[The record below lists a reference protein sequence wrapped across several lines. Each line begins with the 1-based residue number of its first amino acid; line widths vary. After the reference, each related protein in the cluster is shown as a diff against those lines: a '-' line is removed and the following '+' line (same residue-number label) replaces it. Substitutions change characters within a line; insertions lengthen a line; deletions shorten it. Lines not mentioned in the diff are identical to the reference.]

1 MVKIERA
8 LISVSDKTGVVALA
22 RTLVATGCE
31 IISTGGT
38 RGVLEEA
45 GIPTTDIAA
54 VTGNPEAFGGRMKT
68 ISFEIESALLFDRAG
83 DAAEAARL
91 GIRPIDAVVCNLY
104 PFEAVRDAGGDLET
118 LIENIDIG
126 GPTMIRAAAKNHRW
140 VAVVTDPA
148 DYPGIIEELEANDG
162 ALGAETRSRLMR
174 KAFNRTADYDAAI
187 ACTLDDRHGVRSL
200 RLAFD
205 SPQPMRYGE
214 NSHQQAVLLR
224 ERGAATSLCDMEIL
238 GGKALSFN
246 NMADIQA
253 ALDAVKDLPGAGC
266 AIIKHQNPCGLAMGD
281 DLDAVFAA
289 AWDGDPLS
297 AFGSV
302 IAFNRPLPLDAA
314 RFLALDAENKQER
327 KFVEVVSAPA
337 FEEGAL
343 EYLRSNRNLR
353 IVGFDPKDAGR
364 PMDVRLLAG
373 AALLQDA
380 DAALWDVL
388 EPKTAASPGEID
400 EELLAFGMIAVRQ
413 VKSNA
418 IVLVRRRDDGIC
430 QLLGIGAGQPNR
442 VNSTQLALARTRENL
457 EREGD
462 AEYVMEELRSAYLVS
477 DAFFPFPDN
486 VELAAEA
493 GVRTLFQPGGSI
505 RDKAVIKRCDALG
518 LAMVFTGT
526 RHFKH

>member
-1 MVKIERA
+1 
-8 LISVSDKTGVVALA
+8 
-22 RTLVATGCE
+22 
-31 IISTGGT
+31 
-38 RGVLEEA
+38 
-45 GIPTTDIAA
+45 
-54 VTGNPEAFGGRMKT
+54 MKT
-68 ISFEIESALLFDRAG
+68 ISFEIESALLFDRET
-83 DAAEAARL
+83 DAAEAESL
-91 GIRPIDAVVCNLY
+91 GIRPIDAVICNLY

-118 LIENIDIG
+118 LIENVDIG

-148 DYPGIIEELEANDG
+148 DYPGLIAELSANDG

-187 ACTLDDRHGVRSL
+187 ACTLDDRHGVQSL
-200 RLAFD
+200 RLAYD
-205 SPQPMRYGE
+205 APRAMRYGE
-214 NSHQQAVLLR
+214 NSHQEAVLLR
-224 ERGAATSLCDMEIL
+224 ERQATKSLCDMEIL

-253 ALDAVKDLPGAGC
+253 ALDAVKDLPAPGC

-281 DLDAVFAA
+281 DLATVFSA

-302 IAFNRPLPLDAA
+302 IAFNRPLPLAAA
-314 RFLALDAENKQER
+314 RFLALDAEKKRDR

-343 EYLRSNRNLR
+343 EYLRQNRNLR
-353 IVGFDPKDAGR
+353 IVGFDPKDAAR

-373 AALLQDA
+373 AALLQDS
-380 DAALWDVL
+380 DEALWEVL
-388 EPKTAASPGEID
+388 EPKTVRSPGEID

-418 IVLVRRRDDGIC
+418 IVLVRRRDDGMC

-462 AEYVMEELRSAYLVS
+462 TEYVIEELRSAYLVS

-505 RDKAVIKRCDALG
+505 RDKAVVKRCDELG